1 MSVSPNQEII
11 MRLDLI
17 GVFVVVV
24 TVVVGVVSDVRGLR
38 KSFCWGA
45 LFFLFIAPCFV
56 VLTLAAMSGIL
67 CLLK

>member
-1 MSVSPNQEII
+1 MSVSPNQKII

-17 GVFVVVV
+17 GVVVVV
-24 TVVVGVVSDVRGLR
+24 AVVVGVASDVRGLR
-38 KSFCWGA
+38 KSFWWGA
-45 LFFLFIAPCFV
+45 LFLLFIAPCFV